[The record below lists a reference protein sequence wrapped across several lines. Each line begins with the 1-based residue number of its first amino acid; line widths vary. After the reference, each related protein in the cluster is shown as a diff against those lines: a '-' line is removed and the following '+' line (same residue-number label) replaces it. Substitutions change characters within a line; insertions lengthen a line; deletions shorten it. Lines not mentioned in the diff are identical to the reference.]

1 MPRKKATTPQSTQ
14 GAPPAASPA
23 AAPATAVADDRAGA
37 MQPQPAE
44 AREPATT
51 AKEPPAVTA
60 SAATSGPARATE
72 STGKAGPATDEK
84 GWSTPYVP
92 VFACREKGFELGE
105 NRRYKQRVFVFSEK
119 PGDDIRAKLREN
131 GFVYRA
137 TEKAWTIP
145 ANAETRVL
153 SDRLA
158 REFAGAAQGLTR

>member
-1 MPRKKATTPQSTQ
+1 MPRKKLTTAKPPE
-14 GAPPAASPA
+14 GVAAPASPA

-44 AREPATT
+44 ACAPAATVT
-51 AKEPPAVTA
+51 EPPAVAA
-60 SAATSGPARATE
+60 SAKETEAARATE

-105 NRRYKQRVFVFSEK
+105 NRRYKQRVFVFAEK
-119 PGDDIRAKLREN
+119 PGDDIRATLKDH
-131 GFVYRA
+131 GFVYRPA
-137 TEKAWTIP
+137 EKTWTIP
-145 ANAETRVL
+145 ANAETRIL

-158 REFAGAAQGLTR
+158 REFAGAAQGMTR